1 MRYCYE
7 NPILTEQIN
16 NNIYLLTIIQ
26 ANIDDFK
33 QRLSAPLRSEVTVQ
47 KCQKRPFSTIKVG
60 IQKCISILQHM
71 IHFLLLINTNIT
83 IFLHIYHQHKIQLQY
98 FCNVF

>member
-16 NNIYLLTIIQ
+16 NNIYLLTFIQ

-47 KCQKRPFSTIKVG
+47 KCQKRPFSTIKNRRYYV
-60 IQKCISILQHM
+60 
-71 IHFLLLINTNIT
+71 LLRICQNDVIEVNIAS
-83 IFLHIYHQHKIQLQY
+83 
-98 FCNVF
+98 C